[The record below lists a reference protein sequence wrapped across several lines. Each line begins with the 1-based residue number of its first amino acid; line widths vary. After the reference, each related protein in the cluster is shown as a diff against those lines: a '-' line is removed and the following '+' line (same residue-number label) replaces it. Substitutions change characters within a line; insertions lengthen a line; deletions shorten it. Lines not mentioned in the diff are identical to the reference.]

1 MSDLSR
7 GRTRW
12 AALGVWAAAMLLG
25 ASGTALA
32 QTVRGTLVDEMDRP
46 VAGAAVTL
54 LEAGGGTVA
63 STVTSQAGAWELRAP
78 VVGGSY
84 TLRAQKPGYA
94 IVETM
99 PFTVGSRGVVA
110 NLRTR
115 VQVTVLEGVSVEGSN
130 LAGFLSREERRMGQ
144 LLGPDEVA
152 RRIAKIRPENVA
164 RFITTLVPALEVSP
178 RGAPLLPRG
187 AAGGRR
193 CNPTIVVDRK
203 RYDPPAGRFRPP
215 WDIEEL
221 VSVDQLAAVEI
232 YGDPKFVPGE
242 LGLLNLEPIRDPCG
256 VIVIWTKR
264 ALGIQ

>member
-1 MSDLSR
+1 MRAPCIVVGLV
-7 GRTRW
+7 T
-12 AALGVWAAAMLLG
+12 LLLG
-25 ASGTALA
+25 GSGTALGQA
-32 QTVRGTLVDEMDRP
+32 VRGTLVDEMDRP

-54 LEAGGGTVA
+54 VDAAGAGVA
-63 STVTSQAGAWELRAP
+63 TTLTSPAGAWQLRAP
-78 VVGGSY
+78 ATGRSY
-84 TLRAQKPGYA
+84 SVRAQKAGYA

-99 PFTVGSRGVVA
+99 PFTVGPGDLVA

-115 VQVTVLEGVSVEGSN
+115 VQVTVLEGVSVEGAN
-130 LAGFLSREERRMGQ
+130 LAGFLSRDERRMGQ
-144 LLGPDEVA
+144 LLGPEEVA

-164 RFITTLVPALEVSP
+164 RFITTLVPGLEVSV
-178 RGAPLLPRG
+178 RRAPVLPRG

-232 YGDPKFVPGE
+232 YGDPRFVPLE
-242 LGLLNLEPIRDPCG
+242 LGLLNLEPVRDPCG